1 MKLSKDIY
9 VFIEQRD
16 GIIQNVSYEL
26 LGEAN
31 SLAEDIGQKVVG
43 IILGSEI
50 EVMAKNLIMYGA
62 DEVIVVDHPILKEY
76 MTESYTKAMTE
87 LIKSNE
93 PEIVLFGA
101 TSIGR
106 DLGPRISAR
115 IRTGLTA
122 DCTSLCIDPKNKGLH
137 MTRPAFGGNLMAV
150 IKCENHRPQM
160 ATIRPGVM
168 QAMEKNEN
176 RKGIV
181 RNVAIDFSNIGNEVE
196 ILEIIK
202 KNKKVT
208 DIAKSKYIVGGGRG
222 VGNTKNFEML
232 NKLASTLGGE
242 VAGSRA
248 AVEAGWIDA
257 DRQVGQTGKNVKPD
271 LYIACGISGA
281 IQHVAGMENSGMIIA
296 INKNETAPIFD
307 VADLGVVG
315 DITTIIP
322 PLIEA
327 IKKAKAEGMDYIAPS
342 SLKYMGMENILFNK
356 KDGIAYLTI
365 NRPRFLNA
373 LNRKTLLEIGAVVDL
388 LENDEST
395 LVVIVRGAGGR
406 AFVAGADISKMQDM
420 NVEEGEE
427 ISTLAQTVFSKLK
440 KLPQVVIGA
449 INGYALGGGNELAMA
464 CDIRIAS
471 SRAKFGQPEVK
482 LGLIP
487 GFGGTQ
493 RLQRIVGQGY
503 SKELI
508 FTGEMISAEEAYRI
522 GLVNRVVPPE
532 ALNRVVNDLALKI
545 ISNGSKAVKLA
556 KKSINEGGNV
566 DLESGLAIENRD
578 WTNCFTNEE
587 SKEGMKA
594 FVEKRK
600 ANFKD
605 FK

>member
-1 MKLSKDIY
+1 LEGL
-9 VFIEQRD
+9 VT
-16 GIIQNVSYEL
+16 
-26 LGEAN
+26 
-31 SLAEDIGQKVVG
+31 
-43 IILGSEI
+43 
-50 EVMAKNLIMYGA
+50 NL
-62 DEVIVVDHPILKEY
+62 E
-76 MTESYTKAMTE
+76 
-87 LIKSNE
+87 
-93 PEIVLFGA
+93 
-101 TSIGR
+101 
-106 DLGPRISAR
+106 
-115 IRTGLTA
+115 
-122 DCTSLCIDPKNKGLH
+122 
-137 MTRPAFGGNLMAV
+137 
-150 IKCENHRPQM
+150 
-160 ATIRPGVM
+160 
-168 QAMEKNEN
+168 
-176 RKGIV
+176 
-181 RNVAIDFSNIGNEVE
+181 IDFSDIGNDVE
-196 ILEIIK
+196 ILEVIK
-202 KNKKVT
+202 KDKKIT
-208 DIAKSKYIVGGGRG
+208 DIAKSKYIVSGGRG
-222 VGNTKNFEML
+222 VGSAKNFEIL
-232 NKLASTLGGE
+232 GDLASVIDGE

-248 AVEAGWIDA
+248 AIESGWVEAE
-257 DRQVGQTGKNVKPD
+257 RQIGQTGKTVKPD

-315 DITTIIP
+315 DMNTIIP

-342 SLKYMGMENILFNK
+342 SIKYMGMENILFNQ

-373 LNRKTLLEIGAVVDL
+373 LNRKTLLEIGAVVDI
-388 LENDEST
+388 LEKDEAT
-395 LVVIVRGAGGR
+395 DVVIVRGAGGR
-406 AFVAGADISKMQDM
+406 AFVAGADISKMLDM
-420 NVEEGEE
+420 NEEEGEE
-427 ISTLAQTVFSKLK
+427 ISTLAQTIFSRLK
-440 KLPQVVIGA
+440 NLPQVVIAA

-522 GLVNRVVPPE
+522 GLVNRVVAPE

-556 KKSINEGGNV
+556 KKSINEGGSI
-566 DLESGLAIENRD
+566 DLNSGLALENRD
-578 WTNCFTNEE
+578 WTDCFINEE
-587 SKEGMKA
+587 SKEGMSA

-600 ANFKD
+600 PNFRD
-605 FK
+605 F